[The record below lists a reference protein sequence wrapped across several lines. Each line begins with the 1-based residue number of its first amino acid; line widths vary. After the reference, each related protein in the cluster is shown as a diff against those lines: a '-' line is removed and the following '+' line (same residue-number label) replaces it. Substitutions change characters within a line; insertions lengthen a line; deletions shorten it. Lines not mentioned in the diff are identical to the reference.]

1 MIKILDQKHLL
12 LEFDEQ
18 NQCVIQTWRGFFNSQ
33 QFRAGCEQ
41 TLRLFEQKKPARFLV
56 DISQCSLIKKEDT
69 DWAANTII
77 PKTIQNG
84 LKYYAFV
91 VPTSVFTQITL
102 ENFKDEVESVIK
114 IQPFDNFDKAKQ
126 WLISQAN

>member
-1 MIKILDQKHLL
+1 MIKVVDQKHLV

-18 NQCVIQTWRGFFNSQ
+18 NQCIIQTWRGFFNSQ
-33 QFRAGCEQ
+33 QFRAGVEQ
-41 TLRLFEQKKPARFLV
+41 TNRLFEQKKPSRFLV
-56 DISQCSLIKKEDT
+56 DISQSSLIKKEDT
-69 DWAANTII
+69 DWAANNAI
-77 PKTIQNG
+77 PKAILNG

-114 IQPFDNFDKAKQ
+114 IQPFDNFNKAKQ
-126 WLISQAN
+126 WLISQTD